1 MTFRPLLACLAVAW
15 LAGCEL
21 VPERLFTGR
30 PASVATSG
38 PCVAAIPDFDDP
50 ACLLDDWIDFGLDS
64 QRGDSAWRSAMLVS
78 LEGEE
83 AERRLA
89 RAILLA
95 WGSRQQWDR
104 ASELF
109 KADLEAAPGGLQ
121 PLLRYWL
128 NELEGRRARSSRLAG
143 ARAELAATQRENA
156 ALAEKLEALTAI
168 ERNINLRRQSERE
181 GVTR

>member
-1 MTFRPLLACLAVAW
+1 MTVRPLLACLAVAW

-21 VPERLFTGR
+21 VPERLLTDR
-30 PASVATSG
+30 PTSAVATAG
-38 PCVAAIPDFDDP
+38 DCVAATPDFGDP

-78 LEGEE
+78 LKGEQ

-89 RAILLA
+89 RSILLA
-95 WGSRQQWDR
+95 WGSRSQWDR

-109 KADLEAAPGGLQ
+109 KADLEAAPTELQ

-128 NELEGRRARSSRLAG
+128 NELEGRRARAGRLA
-143 ARAELAATQRENA
+143 ATQAELAAMQRENA
-156 ALAEKLEALTAI
+156 VLAEKLEALTAI
-168 ERNINLRRQSERE
+168 EQNINLRRQTDRE
-181 GVTR
+181 